1 MGSVFG
7 SLPTRWLVLIGLV
20 MGRVAFGF
28 GFQAMPT
35 AAPGVAKALGLDAV
49 AVGSLVGLFM
59 LPGALLAFP
68 GGMIAQRVGERRVIG
83 YAFAMM
89 VAGTMLIVLANGVW
103 QLGAGRLV
111 TGTGAI
117 LLTVVA
123 SKQVLD
129 WFSGREL
136 ATAMGMFVAGF
147 PVGVG
152 LALFALG
159 PLATAEHWR
168 WAFAATAFVC
178 AVSWAASVITHR
190 APATSVGVAAPGRVP
205 LRDAGMIVL
214 AAMVIATYNAA
225 YLVMLGLLPLYLVSR
240 GLSPAV
246 AAGAMGAGVWVSILS
261 IPLGGWVSD
270 RVRRPNAI
278 MVGGALFWAIT
289 MVLVIP
295 TADSPGWLA
304 VLLAFS
310 SLLGALPV
318 SVMMSLSAEVV
329 PPKGRSIGMGIFY
342 TTFYVVA
349 ALAPALAGTV
359 VNATSEQAVV
369 WLLAG
374 GSLTALLWLALFRAV
389 QHHLERRTSVGDD
402 SSRATGR

>member
-1 MGSVFG
+1 MRWVVG
-7 SLPTRWLVLIGLV
+7 SLPTRWFVLIGLV
-20 MGRVAFGF
+20 MGRIAFGF

-35 AAPGVAKALGLDAV
+35 AAPGVAKALALDAV

-59 LPGALLAFP
+59 LPGAVLAFP
-68 GGMIAQRVGERRVIG
+68 GGMIAQRIGERRVLG
-83 YAFAMM
+83 SAFAMM
-89 VAGTMLIVLANGVW
+89 LAGTMLIVLANGVW

-117 LLTVVA
+117 LITVVA

-129 WFSGREL
+129 WFSGKEL
-136 ATAMGMFVAGF
+136 ATAMGMFIAGF

-152 LALFALG
+152 LALFTLG

-168 WAFAATAFVC
+168 WAFAATAVVC
-178 AVSWAASVITHR
+178 AVSWAASIFTHR
-190 APATSVGVAAPGRVP
+190 TTATSVGMAAIGRVS

-261 IPLGGWVSD
+261 IPLGGWVTD

-310 SLLGALPV
+310 SLLGAFPV

-329 PPKGRSIGMGIFY
+329 PPRGRSVGMGIFY

-349 ALAPALAGTV
+349 ALAPAVAGMVLT
-359 VNATSEQAVV
+359 ATSEEAVV

-374 GSLTALLWLALFRAV
+374 GSLTSILWLTLFRAV
-389 QHHLERRTSVGDD
+389 QRHVVRRAGVGAEP
-402 SSRATGR
+402 SRATGR